1 MVLVDTSVWV
11 EHLREGTI
19 GLEELLDDGQVICHP
34 FIIGELAC
42 GNLKNRGEVLS
53 LLQVL
58 PMAIRVEHEEVMQF
72 IENNNL
78 MGKGLGYI
86 DMHLLASAILTK
98 VPLWTRDRKLKEISS
113 KKEQPNPV
121 DVEYAA
127 LISTV
132 RAFFFHFIP
141 TFSRINPA
149 TKK

>member
-42 GNLKNRGEVLS
+42 GNLKNRSEVLS
-53 LLQVL
+53 LLQAL

-98 VPLWTRDRKLKEISS
+98 VPLWTHDRKLKEISS
-113 KKEQPNPV
+113 KLNL
-121 DVEYAA
+121 EY
-127 LISTV
+127 
-132 RAFFFHFIP
+132 
-141 TFSRINPA
+141 
-149 TKK
+149 